1 MHNCKDC
8 QHPSCQRIG
17 CDISGGCPSYTSLL
31 IDTADYYK
39 NKLYIRDANES
50 EGHLCNSLNAE
61 GGSCFRMAAACGKDG
76 SYTLHKKRLETL
88 GYYLERA
95 QAVIWYLREEVEK
108 LKEENKMTNYNEVRK
123 FLDEVPTD
131 IAGRITEEFFGWPKG
146 TNKVDIE
153 KWFDKKAR
161 GENTRI
167 RADAHD
173 DVLIKIT
180 DRYS

>member
-1 MHNCKDC
+1 MIRNGKDC
-8 QHPSCQRIG
+8 WYPDCQRIG
-17 CDISGGCPSYTSLL
+17 CDIPGGCPSYTSPL

-61 GGSCFRMAAACGKDG
+61 GGGCFRMAAACGKDG
-76 SYTLHKKRLETL
+76 SYTLHKKQLETL

-95 QAVIWYLREEVEK
+95 QAVIWYLREEVKKHE
-108 LKEENKMTNYNEVRK
+108 EENKVTNYSEIRK

-131 IAGRITEEFFGWPKG
+131 IAGRIKEEFFGWPKG
-146 TNKVDIE
+146 TKVSDIE

-161 GENTRI
+161 GESTR
-167 RADAHD
+167 
-173 DVLIKIT
+173 K
-180 DRYS
+180 

>member
-1 MHNCKDC
+1 MPNCKDC
-8 QHPSCQRIG
+8 HHSSCKRIG
-17 CDISGGCPSYTSLL
+17 CDISGGCPSYTPDWSE
-31 IDTADYYK
+31 AANYYK
-39 NKLYIRDANES
+39 NKLYIRDADEF
-50 EGHLCNSLNAE
+50 EGHLCNSLNVE
-61 GGSCFRMAAACGKDG
+61 ESMLFRCALECGKDG
-76 SYTLHKKRLETL
+76 SYILHKKRLETL
-88 GYYLERA
+88 GYYFERA
-95 QAVIWYLREEVEK
+95 QAVIWYLRDEVEK

-161 GENTRI
+161 GESTRI
-167 RADAHD
+167 HVDAHN